1 MPASRIDAT
10 LHHPYAKLLFASVPK
25 LQPGWLEEN
34 AMRAAAEVG
43 ELATL
48 KSGKGC
54 NFFSRCGVR
63 VPGLCDEQAPPL
75 RPSSI
80 GTKLACH
87 LDDSTLI
94 EAR

>member
-10 LHHPYAKLLFASVPK
+10 LHHPYARLLFASVPK

-34 AMRAAAEVG
+34 ATRAAANVG
-43 ELATL
+43 ELATP
-48 KSGKGC
+48 KSDKGC
-54 NFFSRCGVR
+54 QFFSRCGAR
-63 VPGLCDEQAPPL
+63 VSGLCDEQAPPL

-87 LDDSTLI
+87 LDDSTLM
-94 EAR
+94 EGR